1 MTHAQVAEL
10 FAEAVL
16 QKCAEL
22 LYRDMR
28 PEIDA
33 HAARRQ
39 AARKQAAPAPAAPA
53 PAVAGN
59 VVDLG
64 AWRARRAARAG
75 RARVA

>member
-10 FAEAVL
+10 FAESVL
-16 QKCAEL
+16 QRCAEL

-39 AARKQAAPAPAAPA
+39 AARKQAAPAPAPE
-53 PAVAGN
+53 PAVTGN
-59 VVDLG
+59 VVDLS